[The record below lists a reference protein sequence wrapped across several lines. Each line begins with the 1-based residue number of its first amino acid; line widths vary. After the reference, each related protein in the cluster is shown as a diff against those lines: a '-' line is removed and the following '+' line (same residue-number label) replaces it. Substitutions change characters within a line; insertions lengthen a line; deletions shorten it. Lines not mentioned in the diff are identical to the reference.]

1 MRYLSLAEIL
11 VLHERVV
18 GQTGGATGLRDLAA
32 LQSAIAQPHTT
43 FDGADPYPSLSE
55 KAAAL
60 AFSLVSNHPFVD
72 GNKRVGHGALETFL
86 ILNGFELNA
95 SVDEGEHTFLSL
107 AAGTLPRAA
116 LHDWIVEHL
125 VPFPRSDRDPPI

>member
-32 LQSAIAQPHTT
+32 LQSAIAQPHAT
-43 FDGADPYPSLSE
+43 FDGADLYASLPE
-55 KAAAL
+55 KGAAL
-60 AFSLVSNHPFVD
+60 AVSLVSNHPFVD
-72 GNKRVGHGALETFL
+72 GNKRVGHAALETFL

-95 SVDEGEHTFLSL
+95 SVDESERTFLAL
-107 AAGTLPRAA
+107 AAGTLARSA
-116 LHDWIVEHL
+116 LTDWIAGHL
-125 VPFPRSDRDPPI
+125 APFPGRDRGPAI